1 LVTAGVYVLIRYHY
15 LFVFFDYLILKIFF
29 LGTMI
34 VGGACAVVEN
44 DFKKIVAMSTL
55 SQLGIMLYVLFMGFW
70 VLSFL
75 HMVVHA
81 FYKRMLFL
89 RTGSLISC
97 FGGGQDSRVYGGDF
111 FSFFCFLFFV
121 VRCLCLMGFPFYVGF
136 YTKDYVLFRNGFVV
150 GLFFGWG
157 FLGGCLL
164 TILYRFRLLKS
175 SFSGL
180 VKGPTSFFFKEE
192 FHFLFVVVFLF
203 FKGWALG
210 GLFC

>member
-1 LVTAGVYVLIRYHY
+1 ML
-15 LFVFFDYLILKIFF
+15 
-29 LGTMI
+29 
-34 VGGACAVVEN
+34 VGGVCAVVEN
-44 DFKKIVAMSTL
+44 DFKKIVAISTL
-55 SQLGIMLYVLFMGFW
+55 RQLGMMLYVLYMGFW

-89 RTGSLISC
+89 RTGSLMSC
-97 FGGGQDSRVYGGDF
+97 FGGNQDSRIYGGDF

-121 VRCLCLMGFPFYVGF
+121 VSSLCLAGFPFYVGF

-150 GLFFGWG
+150 GVLLGGG

-164 TILYRFRLLKS
+164 TIFYRFRLLKA

-180 VKGPTSFFFKEE
+180 VGAPTVFLFKEDV
-192 FHFLFVVVFLF
+192 HFLFVVSFLF
-203 FKGWALG
+203 FKGWVLG
-210 GLFC
+210 GFFC